1 MSKSTFNQRF
11 LDLQLE
17 LTVGKGVVNTFGG
30 FNYRTKPQILEAL
43 KPLQLKY
50 NIVIYTT
57 SELVEIAGRVFVK
70 STAIAHDVEDD
81 TLRKEAHAFAELQ
94 AKSGT
99 KMSEPQLTGSSDS
112 YAGKYALGNLF
123 NIDDNTDPD
132 AEQAERVTNV
142 TTKEVEGLS
151 KTTENKAVKDVML
164 FRKKIIELPNG
175 TLTAAKVN
183 ELLEELEKDF
193 ANDPVS
199 LKMINT
205 KATTKGFKFD
215 ETTKRWRE

>member
-1 MSKSTFNQRF
+1 MSKLTFNERF
-11 LDLQLE
+11 LAVQLGLQ
-17 LTVGKGVVNTFGG
+17 VGKGVHNSYGG

-43 KPLQLKY
+43 KPLQEQY

-57 SELVEIAGRVFVK
+57 SELVEVAGRVFVK

-132 AEQAERVTNV
+132 EEQAERVTNV

-175 TLTAAKVN
+175 TL
-183 ELLEELEKDF
+183 
-193 ANDPVS
+193 
-199 LKMINT
+199 INSQS
-205 KATTKGFKFD
+205 KWIVRRVR
-215 ETTKRWRE
+215 KRLC

>member
-17 LTVGKGVVNTFGG
+17 LQVGKGVVNTFGG

-43 KPLQLKY
+43 KPLQEQY

-57 SELVEIAGRVFVK
+57 SELVEVAGRVFVK

-123 NIDDNTDPD
+123 NIDDNVDPD
-132 AEQAERVTNV
+132 AEQVERVTNV

-175 TLTAAKVN
+175 TLTSAKVN

-205 KATTKGFKFD
+205 KATTKGFKYN
-215 ETTKRWRE
+215 ETRKRWEE

>member
-1 MSKSTFNQRF
+1 MSKLTFNQRF
-11 LDLQLE
+11 LAVQLGLQ
-17 LTVGKGVVNTFGG
+17 VGKGVHNSFGG
-30 FNYRTKPQILEAL
+30 FNYRTKPKILEAL
-43 KPLQLKY
+43 KTLQEKY

-57 SELVEIAGRVFVK
+57 SELVEVAGRVFVK
-70 STAIAHDVEDD
+70 STAVAHDVEDD

-112 YAGKYALGNLF
+112 YAGKYALGNLL

-132 AEQAERVTNV
+132 EEQVERVTNV
-142 TTKEVEGLS
+142 TTKEVEGLN

-183 ELLEELEKDF
+183 EMLEELEKDF
-193 ANDPVS
+193 ANDSVS

-205 KATTKGFKFD
+205 KAATKGNS
-215 ETTKRWRE
+215 TTASPQKYG